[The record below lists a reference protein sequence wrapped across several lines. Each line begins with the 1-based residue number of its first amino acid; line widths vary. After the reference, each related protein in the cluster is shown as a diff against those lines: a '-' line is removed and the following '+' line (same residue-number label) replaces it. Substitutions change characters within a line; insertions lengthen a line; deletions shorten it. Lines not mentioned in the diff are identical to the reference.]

1 VVQRTDP
8 SAPSQLKGCLHIA
21 CANGDVM
28 TQTGQ
33 STREGAARDPLPST
47 AIFMV
52 LLVPVDVID
61 I

>member
-1 VVQRTDP
+1 
-8 SAPSQLKGCLHIA
+8 
-21 CANGDVM
+21 M